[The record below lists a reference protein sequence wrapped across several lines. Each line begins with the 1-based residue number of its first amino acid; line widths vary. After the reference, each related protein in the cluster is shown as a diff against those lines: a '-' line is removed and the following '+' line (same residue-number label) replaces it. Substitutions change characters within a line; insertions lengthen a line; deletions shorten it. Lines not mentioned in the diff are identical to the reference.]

1 MRLQCAC
8 SATARVL
15 TVEFYCKECRAF
27 RCDECVRGC
36 KEAHPDF
43 VLDRRVIQQKH
54 VRSALSL
61 AKVKKPEALAE
72 RRVRPRGEGSA
83 E

>member
-8 SATARVL
+8 RATGRVL

-27 RCDECVRGC
+27 RCDECVKAC

-43 VLDRRVIQQKH
+43 VLDRRVLQQKQI
-54 VRSALSL
+54 RSVLSL

-72 RRVRPRGEGSA
+72 DLVRPRGEGGA